1 MRRIGLFVL
10 AAGCAFAVSAA
21 AQQSYYVQS
30 ITTPLLA
37 KPAMNAEV
45 LARLERGTELKDA
58 IPQGRWI
65 KVQYAGREAWVSAL
79 TTTTTPPRTLAE
91 APAGA
96 EPVEEQP
103 RTKLR
108 SRASAQPAIVAGV
121 KGLVYEERAR
131 ASSGERVDFTA
142 LASVEAIAVT
152 PVELQ
157 VFIAE
162 GGKR

>member
-10 AAGCAFAVSAA
+10 AAGCVLAVPAA
-21 AQQSYYVQS
+21 AQETYYVQS
-30 ITTPLLA
+30 ITAPLLA

-45 LARLERGTELKDA
+45 LARVERGTELKDA
-58 IPQGRWI
+58 VPQGRWI
-65 KVQYAGREAWVSAL
+65 KVQYAGKEAWVPAL

-91 APAGA
+91 TSAGA

-131 ASSGERVDFTA
+131 ASAGERVDFTA
-142 LASVEAIAVT
+142 LATIEAIAVT
-152 PVELQ
+152 PADLQ
-157 VFIAE
+157 AFKTE